1 MISSFLTLVIRVA
14 ILAVF
19 TFLFVVLFDHGPDD
33 YLTNV
38 QKDFTR
44 LVDTVTPMVSP
55 VGVKSPESGT

>member
-1 MISSFLTLVIRVA
+1 MISSFLTLVIRIA

-38 QKDFTR
+38 RKDFTR
-44 LVDTVTPMVSP
+44 LVDAVAPMISP
-55 VGVKSPESGT
+55 AGTKSPASGT